1 MPVIFGETTHY
12 LTKRI
17 KEHLETEKKSH
28 IFARLVNNE
37 NWSVVSTENC
47 FKIINST
54 STPFRLKLKEAM
66 HIIWKKLSLNEQQ
79 KRVNISITVSPS
91 LSKFAKNSFMLCF
104 KVYWQ
109 LMIGEDTPEMNFV
122 FMDLFLWNK
131 T

>member
-1 MPVIFGETTHY
+1 
-12 LTKRI
+12 
-17 KEHLETEKKSH
+17 
-28 IFARLVNNE
+28 
-37 NWSVVSTENC
+37 
-47 FKIINST
+47 
-54 STPFRLKLKEAM
+54 M

-91 LSKFAKNSFMLCF
+91 LSKFANNSFMLCF